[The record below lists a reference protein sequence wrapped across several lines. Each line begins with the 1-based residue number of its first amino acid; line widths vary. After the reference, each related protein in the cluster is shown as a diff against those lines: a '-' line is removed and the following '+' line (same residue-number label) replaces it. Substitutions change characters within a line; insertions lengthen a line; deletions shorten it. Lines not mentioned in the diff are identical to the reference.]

1 MAYNPKSL
9 KNLKPIKPGGIGNPG
24 GSPVGKRISTWMV
37 ELGQSPEPLTQ
48 AQIDKL
54 PYNGKVAW
62 ARLKRAA
69 KIDAG
74 SEGERSAEILLDRT
88 EGGVDK
94 KTTLTNLDVRHEQWR
109 MLVNLANSMG
119 YFQFK
124 DGKEASEKMA
134 AHRFLAVSKLID
146 ELGRMI
152 GGWIVFER
160 LQGQQREV
168 S

>member
-1 MAYNPKSL
+1 MPGYKIPPKPDP
-9 KNLKPIKPGGIGNPG
+9 KNLFKPGQSGNPG
-24 GSPVGKRISTWMV
+24 GMARGKKISTWMV

-94 KTTLTNLDVRHEQWR
+94 KTTLTIRGDVAALPADVQKELAGNFVANLDET
-109 MLVNLANSMG
+109 APT
-119 YFQFK
+119 
-124 DGKEASEKMA
+124 EE
-134 AHRFLAVSKLID
+134 
-146 ELGRMI
+146 
-152 GGWIVFER
+152 
-160 LQGQQREV
+160 
-168 S
+168 